1 MEKEKKK
8 ISVVKILLITVS
20 VLYIGLLLV
29 LPLVFVLI
37 QAFGNGLQDYLANIT
52 DEYTVK
58 AVELTLLATVTALL
72 VNTIFGLFAAWA
84 VTKFQFRGKKV
95 VTTMIDLPLS
105 ISPVIAGLIFIL
117 TFGRSSPLF
126 DYFNQMNLKIAYAV
140 PGVLLVTVFVTFPFI
155 SREIIPVLLAQ
166 GKDEEEAA
174 ALMGAGGFEIF
185 RKITFPH
192 IKWAMLYGVV
202 LCTARAMGEFGAVSV
217 ISGNLRGK
225 TNTIPLHVQILYNE
239 FKYAPAFA
247 VSSILVV
254 MAIIILVVRSIV
266 EYRCKKIER
275 YRQRG

>member
-95 VTTMIDLPLS
+95 VTTLIDLPLS

-117 TFGRSSPLF
+117 TFGCSSPLF

-247 VSSILVV
+247 VSSVLVV

-266 EYRCKKIER
+266 EYRWKKIER

>member
-266 EYRCKKIER
+266 EYRWKK
-275 YRQRG
+275 

>member
-8 ISVVKILLITVS
+8 KSVVKILLITVS

-266 EYRCKKIER
+266 EYRWKK
-275 YRQRG
+275 

>member
-117 TFGRSSPLF
+117 TFGSSSPLF

-247 VSSILVV
+247 VSSVLVV

-266 EYRCKKIER
+266 EYRWKK
-275 YRQRG
+275 

>member
-8 ISVVKILLITVS
+8 KSVVKILLITVS

-29 LPLVFVLI
+29 LPLIFVLI

-247 VSSILVV
+247 VSSVLVV

-266 EYRCKKIER
+266 EYRWKK
-275 YRQRG
+275 

>member
-52 DEYTVK
+52 DEYTLK

-95 VTTMIDLPLS
+95 VTTMIDRPLS

-266 EYRCKKIER
+266 EYRWKKIER

>member
-247 VSSILVV
+247 VSSVLVV

-266 EYRCKKIER
+266 EYRWKK
-275 YRQRG
+275 

>member
-8 ISVVKILLITVS
+8 KSVVKILLITVS

-247 VSSILVV
+247 VSSVLVV

-266 EYRCKKIER
+266 EYRWKKIER

>member
-202 LCTARAMGEFGAVSV
+202 LCTARVMGEFGAVSV

-247 VSSILVV
+247 VSSVLVV
-254 MAIIILVVRSIV
+254 MAIIILVVCSIV
-266 EYRCKKIER
+266 EYRWKK
-275 YRQRG
+275 

>member
-29 LPLVFVLI
+29 LPLIFVLI

-247 VSSILVV
+247 VSSVLVV

-266 EYRCKKIER
+266 EYRWKK
-275 YRQRG
+275 

>member
-8 ISVVKILLITVS
+8 KSVVKILLITVS

-247 VSSILVV
+247 VSSVLVV

-266 EYRCKKIER
+266 EYRWKK
-275 YRQRG
+275 

>member
-37 QAFGNGLQDYLANIT
+37 QAFGNGLQDYLAIIT

-266 EYRCKKIER
+266 EYRWKKIER

>member
-1 MEKEKKK
+1 M
-8 ISVVKILLITVS
+8 KILLITVS

-29 LPLVFVLI
+29 LPLIFVLI

-247 VSSILVV
+247 VSSVLVV

-266 EYRCKKIER
+266 EYRWKK
-275 YRQRG
+275 

>member
-1 MEKEKKK
+1 MEKEKKR

-105 ISPVIAGLIFIL
+105 ISPFIAGLIFIL

-247 VSSILVV
+247 VSSVLVV

-266 EYRCKKIER
+266 EYRWKKIER

>member
-1 MEKEKKK
+1 M
-8 ISVVKILLITVS
+8 KILLITVS

-29 LPLVFVLI
+29 LPLIFVLI

-266 EYRCKKIER
+266 EYRWKKIER

>member
-52 DEYTVK
+52 DEYTLK

-266 EYRCKKIER
+266 EYRWKKIER

>member
-95 VTTMIDLPLS
+95 VTTLIDLPLS

-247 VSSILVV
+247 VSSILGV

-266 EYRCKKIER
+266 EYRWKK
-275 YRQRG
+275 

>member
-8 ISVVKILLITVS
+8 KSVVKILLITVS

-29 LPLVFVLI
+29 LPLIFVLI

-266 EYRCKKIER
+266 EYRWKK
-275 YRQRG
+275 

>member
-37 QAFGNGLQDYLANIT
+37 QAFGNGLQDYLAIIT

-202 LCTARAMGEFGAVSV
+202 LCTARTMGEFGAVSV

-266 EYRCKKIER
+266 EYRWKKIER

>member
-8 ISVVKILLITVS
+8 KSVVKILLITVS

-29 LPLVFVLI
+29 LPLIFVLI

-247 VSSILVV
+247 VSSVLVV

-266 EYRCKKIER
+266 EYRWKKIER

>member
-8 ISVVKILLITVS
+8 KSVVKILLITVS

-95 VTTMIDLPLS
+95 VTTLIDLPLS

-155 SREIIPVLLAQ
+155 SMEIIPVLLAQ
-166 GKDEEEAA
+166 GKDE
-174 ALMGAGGFEIF
+174 
-185 RKITFPH
+185 
-192 IKWAMLYGVV
+192 
-202 LCTARAMGEFGAVSV
+202 
-217 ISGNLRGK
+217 
-225 TNTIPLHVQILYNE
+225 
-239 FKYAPAFA
+239 
-247 VSSILVV
+247 
-254 MAIIILVVRSIV
+254 
-266 EYRCKKIER
+266 
-275 YRQRG
+275 

>member
-8 ISVVKILLITVS
+8 KSVVKILLITVS

-29 LPLVFVLI
+29 LPLIFVLI

-266 EYRCKKIER
+266 EYRWKKIER

>member
-8 ISVVKILLITVS
+8 KSVVKILLITVS

-37 QAFGNGLQDYLANIT
+37 QAFGNGLQEYLANIT

-155 SREIIPVLLAQ
+155 SREIISVLLAQ

-266 EYRCKKIER
+266 EYRWKK
-275 YRQRG
+275 

>member
-8 ISVVKILLITVS
+8 KSVVKILLITVS

-37 QAFGNGLQDYLANIT
+37 QAFGNGLQEYLANIT

-192 IKWAMLYGVV
+192 IKWVMLYGVV

-266 EYRCKKIER
+266 EYRWKK
-275 YRQRG
+275 

>member
-95 VTTMIDLPLS
+95 VTTLIDLPLS

-247 VSSILVV
+247 VSSVLVV

-266 EYRCKKIER
+266 EYRWKKIER

>member
-1 MEKEKKK
+1 MEKEKKR

-126 DYFNQMNLKIAYAV
+126 DFFNQMNLKIAYAV

-266 EYRCKKIER
+266 EYRWKK
-275 YRQRG
+275 

>member
-202 LCTARAMGEFGAVSV
+202 LCTARVMGEFGAVSV

-247 VSSILVV
+247 VSSVLVV

-266 EYRCKKIER
+266 EYRWKK
-275 YRQRG
+275 

>member
-8 ISVVKILLITVS
+8 KSVVKILLITVS

-105 ISPVIAGLIFIL
+105 ISPFIAGLIFIL

-247 VSSILVV
+247 VSSVLVV

-266 EYRCKKIER
+266 EYRWKKIER

>member
-247 VSSILVV
+247 VSSVLVV

-266 EYRCKKIER
+266 EYRWKKIER

>member
-8 ISVVKILLITVS
+8 KSVVKILLITVS

-95 VTTMIDLPLS
+95 VTTLIDLPLS

-247 VSSILVV
+247 VSSVLVV

-266 EYRCKKIER
+266 EYRWKK
-275 YRQRG
+275 

>member
-29 LPLVFVLI
+29 LPLIFVLI

-95 VTTMIDLPLS
+95 VTTLIDLPLS

-247 VSSILVV
+247 VSSVLVV

-266 EYRCKKIER
+266 EYRWKK
-275 YRQRG
+275 

>member
-1 MEKEKKK
+1 MEKEKKR

-84 VTKFQFRGKKV
+84 VTKFQFLGKKV

-126 DYFNQMNLKIAYAV
+126 DFFNQMNLKIAYAV

-266 EYRCKKIER
+266 EYRWKK
-275 YRQRG
+275 

>member
-8 ISVVKILLITVS
+8 KSVVKILLITVS

-52 DEYTVK
+52 DEYTLK

-266 EYRCKKIER
+266 EYRWKK
-275 YRQRG
+275 

>member
-1 MEKEKKK
+1 MEKEKKR

-84 VTKFQFRGKKV
+84 VTKFQFFGKKV

-126 DYFNQMNLKIAYAV
+126 DFFNQMNLKIAYAV
-140 PGVLLVTVFVTFPFI
+140 PGVLLVTVFVTFLFI

-225 TNTIPLHVQILYNE
+225 TNTIPLHVQILYKE
-239 FKYAPAFA
+239 FKYAPAFT

-266 EYRCKKIER
+266 EYRWKK
-275 YRQRG
+275 

>member
-95 VTTMIDLPLS
+95 VTTLIDLPLS

-247 VSSILVV
+247 VSSVLVV

-266 EYRCKKIER
+266 EYRWKK
-275 YRQRG
+275 

>member
-266 EYRCKKIER
+266 EYRWKKIER

>member
-8 ISVVKILLITVS
+8 KSVVKILLITVS

-52 DEYTVK
+52 DEYTLK

-247 VSSILVV
+247 VSSVLVV

-266 EYRCKKIER
+266 EYRWKKIER

>member
-8 ISVVKILLITVS
+8 KSVVKILLITVS

-37 QAFGNGLQDYLANIT
+37 QAFGNGLQEYLANIT

-266 EYRCKKIER
+266 EYRWKK
-275 YRQRG
+275 